1 MSLRGV
7 TDLVTTW
14 QSRGSAHANKVAFQ
28 QIATAPNV
36 HAELVIVSKKVN
48 ANMAPR
54 NDIEYKLQAIDY
66 LFYKKQSFDMLYYAV
81 LTSSLL
87 PPTCHLLPRG
97 NK

>member
-54 NDIEYKLQAIDY
+54 NDIEYKL
-66 LFYKKQSFDMLYYAV
+66 
-81 LTSSLL
+81 
-87 PPTCHLLPRG
+87 
-97 NK
+97 